1 MAMYECKLKKGD
13 RIYECIHDVAIL
25 TELLTDPILQIT
37 DKDMHYW
44 SWEAQIISAT
54 NSRIKP
60 GRIVEYGITEEAPA
74 YGPKLFRKNVYEVGY
89 LDAEPI
95 IPPFDTK

>member
-1 MAMYECKLKKGD
+1 MSECKLKKGD

-44 SWEAQIISAT
+44 SWEAQIIST
-54 NSRIKP
+54 TSSRIKP

-74 YGPKLFRKNVYEVGY
+74 YGPKLFRRNLYEVGY

>member
-1 MAMYECKLKKGD
+1 MSECKLKKGD
-13 RIYECIHDVAIL
+13 RIYECTHNVAIL
-25 TELLTDPILQIT
+25 TELLTDPVLQVENG
-37 DKDMHYW
+37 MHYW
-44 SWEAQIISAT
+44 SWEARIISAT
-54 NSRIKP
+54 SSRIMP
-60 GRIVEYGITEEAPA
+60 GVVVEYGITEEAPA

>member
-1 MAMYECKLKKGD
+1 MSECKLKKGD

-44 SWEAQIISAT
+44 SWEARIISAT
-54 NSRIKP
+54 SSRIMP
-60 GRIVEYGITEEAPA
+60 GGVVEYGITEEAPA
-74 YGPKLFRKNVYEVGY
+74 YGPKLFRRNLYEVGY